1 MLLTK
6 VGLLEQACNHSY
18 SGNGAEE
25 SHRFKA
31 SLKLSETLRGKL
43 NMVADIYC
51 HKFGTNQA
59 IKQNFFFPHI

>member
-1 MLLTK
+1 MNICLKEYKIKIKPVTQK
-6 VGLLEQACNHSY
+6 AIVED
-18 SGNGAEE
+18 
-25 SHRFKA
+25 HRFKA
-31 SLKLSETLRGKL
+31 SLKLSDTLRGKL